1 MRILFFND
9 SLVGGGKER
18 RFVQLIKGLNERGH
32 NDLHLISLSDV
43 NDYPIIYNYNINLH
57 IVKRNMKWDL
67 SVFFK
72 LFSCIK
78 KINPDIIHTWSIM
91 TSFYVSIICKI
102 LNIPHISGFIA
113 NSNGIKRFSIYSI
126 AKALSYGFADV
137 IVGNS
142 AAGLNAYKAPHNK
155 RKLIYNGFDLDR
167 LKVLVDISALKH
179 KLDITTPYIVVMLGR
194 FEKIKDFSTFFLA
207 ADQLLNNRNDITF
220 LAIGNGSLFLEYA
233 KNIDAKKTNYIRML
247 KFRNDID
254 AIITISDIGVLC
266 NNPLYGEE
274 GISNSLMEFMA
285 FGKPVIATKGG
296 GTNELISDKETGF
309 LIEPQNPGEL
319 ASKINLLLSNRTLL
333 TNIGHNAKDSIQKNF
348 SLDKMTDTYIQ
359 LYSKYV

>member
-32 NDLHLISLSDV
+32 NDLHLISLSDI
-43 NDYPIIYNYNINLH
+43 NDYPIIYDYNINLH
-57 IVKRNMKWDL
+57 IVKRKMKWDIGI
-67 SVFFK
+67 FFK
-72 LFSCIK
+72 LIRLIK
-78 KINPDIIHTWSIM
+78 KINPDLIHTWSIM
-91 TSFYVSIICKI
+91 TSFYISIICKI

-113 NSNGIKRFSIYSI
+113 NSNGINKFSIHSI
-126 AKALSYGFADV
+126 AKVISYGFADV

-142 AAGLNAYKAPHNK
+142 ASGLDAYKAPHNK
-155 RKLIYNGFDLDR
+155 RKLIYNGFDLER
-167 LKVLVDISALKH
+167 LKILVDITALKQ
-179 KLDITTPYIVVMLGR
+179 KLYITTPYVVAMLGR
-194 FEKIKDFSTFFLA
+194 FEKIKDFNTFFLA
-207 ADQLLNNRNDITF
+207 ANKLLNKRNDVTF

-233 KNIDAKKTNYIRML
+233 KNIGAKNKDYIRML
-247 KFRNDID
+247 NFRNDID
-254 AIITISDIGVLC
+254 AIIKISDIGVLC

-309 LIEPQNPGEL
+309 LIEPQNPDEL
-319 ASKINLLLSNRTLL
+319 AGKINLLLNNRTML
-333 TNIGHNAKDSIQKNF
+333 TNIGQNAKMSIQTKF